1 MINLPNKQQVIDY
14 LRQLESQ
21 LEKEGLI
28 PTLELAID
36 ELITKLGEEQ
46 DKLEK
51 EEMESFEGGSTEP
64 TTVAEEMDDDS
75 SDIN

>member
-1 MINLPNKQQVIDY
+1 MINLNNKQQVIDY

-64 TTVAEEMDDDS
+64 TTVAEEMDD
-75 SDIN
+75 IN